1 MDWELRLVSIYLI
14 VCKFFNQPHV
24 QQKLRKSPN
33 ANPSFTDEEV
43 ITIYIYSTL
52 NGHHVIKHMHQFI
65 YAHLRNW
72 FPYLPKYSTFNHR
85 LNFLM
90 NEFENFGKEFIKIF
104 RDKSHHSDNLLV
116 LDSMP
121 IVLANGSRARKA
133 KVAKKFANF
142 GYCASKKLFYHGV
155 KFHLFANY
163 VDGTLPN
170 PNHLKITGA
179 KEHDLTA
186 VRDILP
192 EFEGHNIIADKAYID
207 EVLKTVLRDEH
218 NVGLYTPV
226 KLKKGQK
233 ELEVND
239 SIFSKII
246 NSFRQPIEIFFS
258 WISDLTGIQKGSKIR
273 SERGLKVHVFGKF
286 LAAMIALLLQLEV

>member
-14 VCKFFNQPHV
+14 VCKFFNQPQV

-33 ANPSFTDEEV
+33 ANPRFTDEEV
-43 ITIYIYSTL
+43 MTIYIFCILS
-52 NGHHVIKHMHQFI
+52 GHQVIKHMHQFV
-65 YAHLRNW
+65 YAHLRMW
-72 FPYLPKYSTFNHR
+72 FPYLSKYSTFNHR

-90 NEFENFGKEFIKIF
+90 EEFEEFSKEFIKNF
-104 RDKSHHSDNLLV
+104 HDKLHHQENLLV

-121 IVLANGSRARKA
+121 IILAKGSRARKA
-133 KVAKKFANF
+133 KVANNLANF

-155 KFHLFANY
+155 KFHLFADY
-163 VDGTLPN
+163 VEGTLPN
-170 PNHLKITGA
+170 PHHLKITGA

-186 VRDILP
+186 VRDIFP
-192 EFEGHNIIADKAYID
+192 MFEGHHIIADKAYVD
-207 EVLKTVLRDEH
+207 ESLKNSLHEEN

-233 ELEVND
+233 ELEENE

-273 SERGLKVHVFGKF
+273 SEKGLRVHVFGRF
-286 LAAMIALLLQLEV
+286 LAAMIVLLLQLKV